1 MLQTTSF
8 IICGHMSKE
17 DLDGVALGNSL
28 INVAG
33 MSIGMG
39 MSTACDTLF
48 SQTYGSRNRKRMGLY
63 LQRSFLL
70 MNLALLP
77 LACLHLNIRPLLLL
91 IGQAPEI
98 AHRAA
103 LYMRLFLPGLLFN
116 YLVLSRYLQ
125 NQSRMAPPMIAAFV
139 ANVFNASA
147 QYVAIHVL
155 DFSYLATAVV
165 QAASM
170 GMMFFITLAYI
181 LWTRMYRETWD
192 GWKLESLYDWGDF
205 IKLSVPGI
213 FLIALE
219 EWSFEVSTIVAGML
233 GAVQLAA
240 QSIVFQL
247 ESISY
252 MIPFGMSVA
261 VNIRVGQ
268 QLGANQPVGA
278 ARSYR
283 VGLVMTVG
291 IAVLMCNLFV
301 FLRHYLPI
309 IFTTQ
314 SDIVSTAAHIIPLLG
329 LFQLFDGISAVS
341 CGAIRGTGRQVEGA
355 VLLFIGYYIIGL
367 PIGIPLALLTDLQM
381 TGIWLGLLA
390 GIAAEAVAFCCLVL
404 SFNWRREAEKA
415 LERAYGRNWRRRLW
429 QERRRRRILGVQ
441 SDSDEQEPAVGDGDG
456 KNGGLLEDD
465 AEGSPLISETESE
478 FAPLLGGSSGF
489 TASGFDS
496 YGTLGGNDAS
506 NEAAGG
512 DAVAVEKSVTDGS
525 AAATTAAVDAA
536 PEIFVED
543 IPRPDPEEL
552 AFYSDPEI
560 YDELPSAVTSP
571 PSLTAAAAAV
581 SSTSAASPIP
591 TAHAPSPEIVAA
603 TTAEVSPPLPS
614 LLPPWPTVAIDPR
627 RRRRGQ
633 SGRRSGLQHGRRRR
647 HAGGFWGVGVGS
659 GNLLYTGR
667 FYGSS
672 RVLLT
677 GRLNEDDDEEED
689 EDSDAGSRPSVRSLL
704 ARRLCLLALLLGA
717 VAGSALLMLYTDAWL
732 DAQEAGGNAT
742 TTVDVVSSTVAMAS
756 STVAPV
762 ATARLTW

>member
-1 MLQTTSF
+1 AVVETVLLYNAETWTLTDSLEQQVNAAHAGLLRAAFKISDERITNAALCSRPGSEACPFMLQTTSF

-103 LYMRLFLPGLLFN
+103 LYMRLFLPGLLFQFN

-125 NQSRMAPPMIAAFV
+125 NQSRMTPPMIAAFV

-219 EWSFEVSTIVAGML
+219 EWSFEVATIVAGML

-291 IAVLMCNLFV
+291 IAVLMCNVFV

-314 SDIVSTAAHIIPLLG
+314 RRSPAA
-329 LFQLFDGISAVS
+329 Q
-341 CGAIRGTGRQVEGA
+341 IRGTGRQVEGA
-355 VLLFIGYYIIGL
+355 VLLFIGYYVIGL

-404 SFNWRREAEKA
+404 SFNWRREAEK
-415 LERAYGRNWRRRLW
+415 
-429 QERRRRRILGVQ
+429 
-441 SDSDEQEPAVGDGDG
+441 
-456 KNGGLLEDD
+456 
-465 AEGSPLISETESE
+465 
-478 FAPLLGGSSGF
+478 
-489 TASGFDS
+489 
-496 YGTLGGNDAS
+496 
-506 NEAAGG
+506 
-512 DAVAVEKSVTDGS
+512 
-525 AAATTAAVDAA
+525 
-536 PEIFVED
+536 
-543 IPRPDPEEL
+543 
-552 AFYSDPEI
+552 
-560 YDELPSAVTSP
+560 
-571 PSLTAAAAAV
+571 
-581 SSTSAASPIP
+581 
-591 TAHAPSPEIVAA
+591 
-603 TTAEVSPPLPS
+603 
-614 LLPPWPTVAIDPR
+614 
-627 RRRRGQ
+627 
-633 SGRRSGLQHGRRRR
+633 
-647 HAGGFWGVGVGS
+647 
-659 GNLLYTGR
+659 
-667 FYGSS
+667 
-672 RVLLT
+672 
-677 GRLNEDDDEEED
+677 
-689 EDSDAGSRPSVRSLL
+689 
-704 ARRLCLLALLLGA
+704 
-717 VAGSALLMLYTDAWL
+717 
-732 DAQEAGGNAT
+732 
-742 TTVDVVSSTVAMAS
+742 
-756 STVAPV
+756 
-762 ATARLTW
+762 